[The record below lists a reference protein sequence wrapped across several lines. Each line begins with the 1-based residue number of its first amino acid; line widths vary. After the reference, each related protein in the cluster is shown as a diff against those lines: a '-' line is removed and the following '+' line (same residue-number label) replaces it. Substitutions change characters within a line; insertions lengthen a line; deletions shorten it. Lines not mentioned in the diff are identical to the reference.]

1 MINFKTLYVHMAAAA
16 KKVGKKIY
24 LETKGL
30 LFFEYTAGYSKAV
43 EEGRT

>member
-16 KKVGKKIY
+16 KKWGKD
-24 LETKGL
+24 LLRNKGATI
-30 LFFEYTAGYSKAV
+30 FEYTAGYSKAV